1 MLATRW
7 MLAGLVTAVL
17 PAAGCSVFAPSEL
30 AVLREQNRSL
40 TEKDRAQTAQIETLR
55 LHSRS
60 VEDQL
65 KRTEE
70 ELALASERAGLERR
84 QSANYRREVGQ
95 IHEQFLSVVN
105 SRFPVRPE
113 TSQRLAALSQKFPG
127 LKFDAQTGIAKLE
140 TDILF
145 DDGSAEL
152 KPGAEKALAEV
163 VRFLNAPEAQDLR
176 VLVAG
181 HTDDRA
187 IAKKPAR
194 EKHPDNFYLST
205 DRALAVLAE
214 LRRLGLAEA
223 RIGAAGFG
231 AHQPIAP
238 NLTPKD
244 RQKNRRVELFV
255 LAPEVP
261 VVGWTETTPRLY

>member
-1 MLATRW
+1 
-7 MLAGLVTAVL
+7 V
-17 PAAGCSVFAPSEL
+17 E
-30 AVLREQNRSL
+30 N
-40 TEKDRAQTAQIETLR
+40 DRAQAAQIETLR
-55 LHSRS
+55 LHSRN

-70 ELALASERAGLERR
+70 ELALANERAGLERR
-84 QSANYRREVGQ
+84 QSANYRREAGQ
-95 IHEQFLSVVN
+95 IREQFLGVVN
-105 SRFPVRPE
+105 SRFPISPE
-113 TSQRLAALSQKFPG
+113 TSQRLAALAQKHPG
-127 LKFDAQTGIAKLE
+127 LKFDLQTGIAKLE

-163 VRFLNAPEAQDLR
+163 VRLLNAPEAQDLR

-194 EKHPDNFYLST
+194 EKYPDNFHLST
-205 DRALAVLAE
+205 ERALAVLAE
-214 LRRLGLAEA
+214 LRRLGLADA

-231 AHQPIAP
+231 SHQPIAP

-261 VVGWTETTPRLY
+261 VVGWSETTPRLY

>member
-1 MLATRW
+1 MLAYRSS
-7 MLAGLVTAVL
+7 LAGLVVALL
-17 PAAGCSVFAPSEL
+17 PVAGCSLLPSSEV
-30 AVLREQNRSL
+30 AVLREQNRAL
-40 TEKDRAQTAQIETLR
+40 AEKDRAWAAQIETLR
-55 LHSRS
+55 LHSRT

-70 ELALASERAGLERR
+70 ELALANQRAGLERR
-84 QSANYRREVGQ
+84 QLANYQRERQQ
-95 IHEQFLSVVN
+95 IHEQFLGVVN

-113 TSQRLAALSQKFPG
+113 TSQRLAALSQKLPS
-127 LKFDAQTGIAKLE
+127 LRFDPQAGIAKLE

-152 KPGAEKALAEV
+152 KPGAEKALAEM
-163 VRFLNAPEAQDLR
+163 VRFLNSSEAQDLR

-194 EKHPDNFYLST
+194 EKYPDNFYLST

-261 VVGWTETTPRLY
+261 VVGWTETMPRLY